1 MSNYDEI
8 EDGDQE
14 CYDEDEQQ
22 YWVDW
27 AKALDDLDE
36 GGDGGDFF

>member
-1 MSNYDEI
+1 MSEYD
-8 EDGDQE
+8 D
-14 CYDEDEQQ
+14 DEYCDEGEQQ
-22 YWVDW
+22 YWEDW